1 VSTSWRALVVV
12 ALLGATVAACS
23 DDGPGEGEAHLEVDG
38 KAVVQRAD
46 GESEDVDDST
56 DLGRGDRVEVTDGV
70 ALMRLKGGTT
80 FELREGLSDAA
91 STTVLMDKV
100 PVLEAGDLLVSTP
113 DSTRLE
119 ADGTDVVV
127 REGAAR
133 LSRAFGMS
141 ASAYDADLEL
151 DSAGVESKVRALRQ
165 VAVPDLG
172 RPRPPRPVQYE
183 DDDPWDRRF
192 LGAAMA
198 FEEDLEKLADEL
210 TGRLPRNEGRTA
222 GFFRLVLPSLEDED
236 AFTPELLSSIDPL
249 HRDQGD
255 TLIGAAITERGK
267 RGSFDDRWR
276 AVFDFRDE
284 GAAWGIVA
292 LDQAVQSE
300 PVFNDVELAFNTS
313 ANELVSAPVQ
323 EPSSGGGQPGGTDS
337 GGSATPPSSG
347 GGGTDGGTRGG
358 GGSTTPTTTP
368 NTLPP
373 PISPPPTSPPSEPPA
388 QLDPVVEPVSDL
400 VDDLLG
406 GLLG

>member
-1 VSTSWRALVVV
+1 
-12 ALLGATVAACS
+12 
-23 DDGPGEGEAHLEVDG
+23 
-38 KAVVQRAD
+38 
-46 GESEDVDDST
+46 
-56 DLGRGDRVEVTDGV
+56 
-70 ALMRLKGGTT
+70 MRLEGGTT
-80 FELREGLSDAA
+80 FELREGLADAA
-91 STTVLMDKV
+91 GTTVLMDKV

-222 GFFRLVLPSLEDED
+222 GFLRLVLPSLEDED
-236 AFTPELLSSIDPL
+236 AFTPELLSTIDPG

-267 RGSFDDRWR
+267 HGSFDDRWK

-313 ANELVSAPVQ
+313 ANELVSASPQ
-323 EPSSGGGQPGGTDS
+323 EPSSGGGQPTGTDTG
-337 GGSATPPSSG
+337 GGSTPPSSG

-373 PISPPPTSPPSEPPA
+373 PITPPPSSPPSEPPA
-388 QLDPVVEPVSDL
+388 QLDPVVQPVSDL